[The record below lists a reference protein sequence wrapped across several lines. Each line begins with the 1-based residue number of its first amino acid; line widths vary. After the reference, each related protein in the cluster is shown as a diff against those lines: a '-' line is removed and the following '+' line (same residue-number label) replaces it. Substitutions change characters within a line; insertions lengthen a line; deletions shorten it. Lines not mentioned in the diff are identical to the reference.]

1 MLIEFDRYLNVRL
14 CEGLYYVHVVNIDE
28 AISQMGI
35 VNLSVKFA
43 TAEGFFV
50 KEYLLDEHGMR
61 SFYDDF
67 IADFYWTNLHPI
79 NDNNKESK
87 FHFDLLDSVFD
98 TNMHL
103 LNREFEI
110 VIEYIDGRNE
120 ITAINPCMIAH
131 AMSQQYI
138 KPFLDYIEY
147 LDEKSW
153 EEYRMKSDAESWA
166 IYNENKSLGLD
177 SDFEFGGLR
186 GEEAETM
193 YWNID

>member
-50 KEYLLDEHGMR
+50 KEYLLDERGMR

-79 NDNNKESK
+79 NDQNKESK
-87 FHFDLLDSVFD
+87 FNFDLLDSVFD

-131 AMSQQYI
+131 AMSQRYT
-138 KPFLDYIEY
+138 KPFYDNFES
-147 LDEKSW
+147 EH
-153 EEYRMKSDAESWA
+153 MCHSDMHNGQAFEV
-166 IYNENKSLGLD
+166 YLD